1 MTSPTE
7 SADTVRQTAASDLAA
22 CRVEDFDGHT
32 AFATLS
38 PEQRL
43 DWADRAAR
51 LFIELHGRATA
62 DVRGLRDG
70 QD

>member
-7 SADTVRQTAASDLAA
+7 SADTVRQTVLGDLAA

-32 AFATLS
+32 TFATLS

-62 DVRGLRDG
+62 DVRGLHDG

>member
-7 SADTVRQTAASDLAA
+7 SADADRQTAASDLAA

-32 AFATLS
+32 AFAELS

-62 DVRGLRDG
+62 DVRGLHDGRD
-70 QD
+70 

>member
-1 MTSPTE
+1 MTSPAE
-7 SADTVRQTAASDLAA
+7 SSETVRQTVLGDLAT

-43 DWADRAAR
+43 EWADRAAR

-62 DVRGLRDG
+62 DVRGLHDG